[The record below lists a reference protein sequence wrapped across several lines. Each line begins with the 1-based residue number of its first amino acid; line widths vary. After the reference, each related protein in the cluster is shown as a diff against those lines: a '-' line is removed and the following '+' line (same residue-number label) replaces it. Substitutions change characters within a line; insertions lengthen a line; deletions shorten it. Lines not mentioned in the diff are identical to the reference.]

1 MNQNAKQLKNKVFT
15 MVIVIMAGI
24 ILFGIMAFKFI
35 SEKEVAKVDED
46 QIEQYESNPQVI
58 LDTSMGSIVIEL
70 YHDKAPIS
78 VANFLNYLDSG
89 FYNGTIFHRVIP
101 GFMIQGGGFTE
112 DMDEKRTGS
121 PIKNEAGNG
130 LPNLRGTIAMARTS
144 VVDSATSQFFINT
157 VDNFFLNHQNK
168 SPEGYG
174 YSVFGKVI
182 EGMDVVDAIQNVP
195 TGTYGYFE
203 DVPLEPVVIK
213 RARIK
218 NQSN

>member
-1 MNQNAKQLKNKVFT
+1 MEQIFKQIKRKAPTL
-15 MVIVIMAGI
+15 VIAILAGT
-24 ILFGIMAFKFI
+24 LLLGIMAFKFI
-35 SEKEVAKVDED
+35 SEKEIAKVDEK

-58 LDTSMGSIVIEL
+58 LDTTMGSIVIEL
-70 YHDKAPIS
+70 FHDKAPIS
-78 VANFLNYLDSG
+78 VANFLDYLDSG
-89 FYNGTIFHRVIP
+89 FYNGSIFHRVIP

-112 DMDEKRTGS
+112 DMDEKKTGS

-130 LPNLRGTIAMARTS
+130 LSNLRGTIAMARTS

-157 VDNFFLNHQNK
+157 VDNFFLNHQNN

-174 YSVFGKVI
+174 YCVFGKVI
-182 EGMDVVDAIQNVP
+182 EGMEVVDAIQNVP

-203 DVPLEPVVIK
+203 DVPLEPVLIK
-213 RARIK
+213 TACRN